1 LNNIQVGVL
10 DTPTRAYIPKLVA
23 LSEQLRATNILVQHH
38 IDELDAIVE
47 KRKVMAQG
55 KQVVLKD
62 KVLVTTEELY
72 KKVKTI
78 EEATKNRK

>member
-47 KRKVMAQG
+47 KRKVMA
-55 KQVVLKD
+55 
-62 KVLVTTEELY
+62 
-72 KKVKTI
+72 
-78 EEATKNRK
+78 